1 MLKIDIESM
10 RTFVAVTDFGGI
22 SRAAEQ
28 LGLTPSAVSWKIKR
42 LEERVGKP
50 LLIRDGHALRP
61 THEGRVVL
69 EDAPTA
75 IQAHDRMVSRLAYPE
90 FTGLIKVGSNEEVGA
105 DRIAAILG
113 RFQQTFPGSKVQFEV
128 NQSRLLRPLI
138 EGGRIDV
145 AVVQVTSDELRPDDR
160 ILWDDQLVWATHR
173 DLPFLAGVVPLITY
187 GENGFYRP
195 VLEPVLEQHQIPY
208 RYAVT
213 SPSSAGVQA
222 AVAAGLGVA
231 VLAERL
237 LTADVVQWQ
246 RGADLGPLPIAHQIV
261 RSVPGDMADATSV
274 LVEAIATEL
283 TDRAPLADTTH

>member
-10 RTFVAVTDFGGI
+10 RAFLAVTELGGI

-28 LGLTPSAVSWKIKR
+28 LDLTPSAVSWKIKR

-50 LLIRDGHALRP
+50 LLIRDGHDLRP
-61 THEGRVVL
+61 THEGRIVL
-69 EDAPTA
+69 EDAPEA

-138 EGGRIDV
+138 ERGRIDV
-145 AVVQVTSDELRPDDR
+145 AVLQVDAEELRPDDHV
-160 ILWDDQLVWATHR
+160 LWDDQLVWATHR
-173 DLPFLAGVVPLITY
+173 DLPFDDDVVPLVTY

-195 VLEPVLEQHQIPY
+195 VIEPVLERHHIPY

-213 SPSSAGVQA
+213 SPTSAGVQA

-237 LTADVVQWQ
+237 LTDEVVEWQ
-246 RGADLGPLPIAHQIV
+246 RGAELGPLPIAHHIV
-261 RSVPGDMADATSV
+261 RSVPGDQAAATAV
-274 LVEAIATEL
+274 LVDAIATEL
-283 TDRAPLADTTH
+283 TDRAPAADSW

>member
-10 RTFVAVTDFGGI
+10 RTFVAVTEFGGI

-28 LGLTPSAVSWKIKR
+28 LDLTPSAVSWKIKR

-50 LLIRDGHALRP
+50 LLIRDGHDLRP
-61 THEGRVVL
+61 THEGRIVL
-69 EDAPTA
+69 EDAPEA

-138 EGGRIDV
+138 ERGRIDV
-145 AVVQVTSDELRPDDR
+145 AVLQVDAEELRPDDHV
-160 ILWDDQLVWATHR
+160 LWDDQLVWATHR
-173 DLPFLAGVVPLITY
+173 DLPFEEDVVPLVTY

-195 VLEPVLEQHQIPY
+195 VLEPVLEKHGIAY

-213 SPSSAGVQA
+213 SPTSAGVQA

-237 LTADVVQWQ
+237 LTEDVVEWE
-246 RGADLGPLPIAHQIV
+246 RGASLDPLPIAHHIV
-261 RSVPGDMADATSV
+261 RSVPGDQAAATAV

-283 TDRAPLADTTH
+283 TDRAPAADSW

>member
-1 MLKIDIESM
+1 MLRIDIESM
-10 RTFVAVTDFGGI
+10 RTFVAVVELGGI

-42 LEERVGKP
+42 LEQRVGKP
-50 LLIRDGHALRP
+50 LLIRDGHDLRP
-61 THEGRVVL
+61 THEGRLVL
-69 EDAPTA
+69 EEAPEI

-113 RFQQTFPGSKVQFEV
+113 RFQQTFPGSRVQFEV

-138 EGGRIDV
+138 ESGRLDV
-145 AVVQVTSDELRPDDR
+145 AVIQVAESELRSDDR
-160 ILWDDQLVWATHR
+160 VLWDDQLRWATHR
-173 DLPFLAGVVPLITY
+173 DLPFDGDVVPLVTY
-187 GENGFYRP
+187 GQNGFYRP
-195 VLEPVLEQHQIPY
+195 VIEPILERHGIPY

-237 LTADVVQWQ
+237 LTDDVVEWE
-246 RGADLGPLPIAHQIV
+246 RGAALDPLPAAYHVV
-261 RSVPGDMADATSV
+261 RSVPGDRTDATAV
-274 LVEAIATEL
+274 LVDAIATEL
-283 TDRAPLADTTH
+283 TDRAPVADW

>member
-10 RTFVAVTDFGGI
+10 RTFVAVTELGGI
-22 SRAAEQ
+22 SRAADQ
-28 LGLTPSAVSWKIKR
+28 LDLTPSAVSWKIKR
-42 LEERVGKP
+42 LEQRVGKP
-50 LLIRDGHALRP
+50 LLIRDGHDLRP
-61 THEGRVVL
+61 THEGRIVL
-69 EDAPTA
+69 EDAPEI
-75 IQAHDRMVSRLAYPE
+75 IQAHDRMTSRLEYPE

-105 DRIAAILG
+105 ERIAAILG
-113 RFQQTFPGSKVQFEV
+113 RFQQTFPGSRVQFEV

-145 AVVQVTSDELRPDDR
+145 AVIQVAEDELRPDDR
-160 ILWDDQLVWATHR
+160 VLWEDALRWATHR
-173 DLPFLAGVVPLITY
+173 DLPFDDGVVSLVTY

-195 VLEPVLEQHQIPY
+195 VIEPILERHGIPY

-237 LTADVVQWQ
+237 LTDDVIEWE
-246 RGADLGPLPIAHQIV
+246 RGAELDPLPAAYHVV
-261 RSVPGDMADATSV
+261 RSVPGDQAAATAV
-274 LVEAIATEL
+274 LVDAIASEL
-283 TDRAPLADTTH
+283 TDRAPVADS

>member
-10 RTFVAVTDFGGI
+10 RTFVAVTELGGI

-28 LGLTPSAVSWKIKR
+28 LDLTPSAVSWKIKR

-50 LLIRDGHALRP
+50 LLIRDGHDLRP
-61 THEGRVVL
+61 THEGRIVL
-69 EDAPTA
+69 EDAPEA

-138 EGGRIDV
+138 ERGRIDV
-145 AVVQVTSDELRPDDR
+145 AVLQVDAEELRPDDHV
-160 ILWDDQLVWATHR
+160 LWDDQLVWATHR
-173 DLPFLAGVVPLITY
+173 DLPFDDDVVPLVTY

-195 VLEPVLEQHQIPY
+195 VLEPILERHHIPY

-237 LTADVVQWQ
+237 LTDDVVEWQ
-246 RGADLGPLPIAHQIV
+246 RGADLGSLPIAHHII
-261 RSVPGDMADATSV
+261 RSVPGDQAAATAV
-274 LVEAIATEL
+274 LVEAIASEL
-283 TDRAPLADTTH
+283 TDRAPAADSW

>member
-10 RTFVAVTDFGGI
+10 RTFVAVTELGGI

-28 LGLTPSAVSWKIKR
+28 LDLTPSAVSWKIKR

-50 LLIRDGHALRP
+50 LLIRDGHDLRP
-61 THEGRVVL
+61 THEGRIVL
-69 EDAPTA
+69 EDAPEA

-138 EGGRIDV
+138 ERGRIDV
-145 AVVQVTSDELRPDDR
+145 AVLQVGEDELRPDDR
-160 ILWDDQLVWATHR
+160 VLWDDQLVWATHR
-173 DLPFLAGVVPLITY
+173 DLPFDDDVVPLITY

-195 VLEPVLEQHQIPY
+195 VLEPVLERHRIPY

-213 SPSSAGVQA
+213 SPTSAGVRG

-237 LTADVVQWQ
+237 LTDDVVEWS
-246 RGADLGPLPIAHQIV
+246 RGAALGPLPVAHHII
-261 RSVPGDMADATSV
+261 RSVPGDQADATAV
-274 LVEAIATEL
+274 LVEAIAGEL
-283 TDRAPLADTTH
+283 TDRAPVADG

>member
-10 RTFVAVTDFGGI
+10 RTFVAVTEFGGI

-28 LGLTPSAVSWKIKR
+28 LDLTPSAVSWKIKR

-50 LLIRDGHALRP
+50 LLIRDGHDLRP
-61 THEGRVVL
+61 THEGRIVL
-69 EDAPTA
+69 EDAPEA

-138 EGGRIDV
+138 ERGRIDV
-145 AVVQVTSDELRPDDR
+145 AVLQVDAEELRPDDHV
-160 ILWDDQLVWATHR
+160 LWDDQLVWATHR
-173 DLPFLAGVVPLITY
+173 DLPFEEDVVPLVTY

-195 VLEPVLEQHQIPY
+195 VLEPVLEKHGIAY

-213 SPSSAGVQA
+213 SPTSAGVQA

-237 LTADVVQWQ
+237 LTEDVVEWE
-246 RGADLGPLPIAHQIV
+246 RGAALDPLPIAHHVV
-261 RSVPGDMADATSV
+261 RSVPGDQAAATAV

-283 TDRAPLADTTH
+283 TDRAPAADSW

>member
-1 MLKIDIESM
+1 MLRIDIESM
-10 RTFVAVTDFGGI
+10 RAFVAVTDFGGI

-28 LGLTPSAVSWKIKR
+28 LDLTPSAVSWKIKR
-42 LEERVGKP
+42 LEARVGKP

-61 THEGRVVL
+61 THEGRIVL
-69 EDAPTA
+69 EDAPEI

-113 RFQQTFPGSKVQFEV
+113 RFQQTFPGSRVQFEV

-145 AVVQVTSDELRPDDR
+145 AVIQVVEAEVRPGDR
-160 ILWDDQLVWATHR
+160 ILWEDRLVWATHQ
-173 DLPFLAGVVPLITY
+173 DLPFDEDVVPLITY

-195 VLEPVLEQHQIPY
+195 VLEPILERNRIQY

-237 LTADVVQWQ
+237 LTDDVVEWE
-246 RGADLGPLPIAHQIV
+246 RGAALGPLPAAYHVV
-261 RSVPGDMADATSV
+261 RSVPGDMADATEV
-274 LVEAIATEL
+274 LVETIASEL
-283 TDRAPLADTTH
+283 TDRPVSDA

>member
-10 RTFVAVTDFGGI
+10 RTFVAVTEFGGI

-28 LGLTPSAVSWKIKR
+28 LDLTPSAVSWKIKR

-50 LLIRDGHALRP
+50 LLIRDGHDLRP
-61 THEGRVVL
+61 THEGRIVL
-69 EDAPTA
+69 EDAPEA

-138 EGGRIDV
+138 ERGRIDV
-145 AVVQVTSDELRPDDR
+145 AVLQVGEDELRPDDR
-160 ILWDDQLVWATHR
+160 VLWDDQLVWATHR
-173 DLPFLAGVVPLITY
+173 DLPFDGDVVPLITY

-195 VLEPVLEQHQIPY
+195 VLEPVLEKRGIAY

-237 LTADVVQWQ
+237 LTEDVVEWE
-246 RGADLGPLPIAHQIV
+246 RGASLDPLPVAHHVV
-261 RSVPGDMADATSV
+261 RSVPGDQAAATAV
-274 LVEAIATEL
+274 LVDAIATEL
-283 TDRAPLADTTH
+283 TDRAPAADSW